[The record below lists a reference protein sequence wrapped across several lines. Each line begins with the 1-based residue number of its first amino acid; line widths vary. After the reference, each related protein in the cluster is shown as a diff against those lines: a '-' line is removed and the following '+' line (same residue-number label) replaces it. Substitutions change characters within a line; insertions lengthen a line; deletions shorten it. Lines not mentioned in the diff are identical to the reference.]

1 MNSINQIQLTL
12 VMVFIICLVYSIIA
26 RRRRRQNTQGSIEDI
41 LADIQDTAREN
52 IVVKLKNLKMT
63 PAEEWTYTQK
73 ISEDT
78 SRANMKPDELKRRL
92 RLKE

>member
-1 MNSINQIQLTL
+1 MNSINQIQLIL
-12 VMVFIICLVYSIIA
+12 VMVFIIYLVYSIIA
-26 RRRRRQNTQGSIEDI
+26 RRRRQNTQGSIEDI